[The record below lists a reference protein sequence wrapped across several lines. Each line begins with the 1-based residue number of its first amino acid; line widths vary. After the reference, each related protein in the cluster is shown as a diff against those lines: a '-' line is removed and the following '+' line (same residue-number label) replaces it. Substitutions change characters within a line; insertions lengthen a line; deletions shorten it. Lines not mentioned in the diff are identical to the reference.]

1 MSGFIPTLRGDC
13 LTPVRRY
20 DSWSS
25 HVPSALAA
33 QGLGCGGGAM
43 IDGLDRVRC
52 VLRAALEPAAIAGRP
67 LLAGADVPV
76 GITWRE
82 RIAASTD
89 ARDRPTQAPDSGPTG
104 ASAGPGLGSGPDP
117 EEVEEAVALLVSRAQ
132 SGDPEAFGALYD
144 RYIDLIYRYIYYR
157 VGDRTLAEDLTSE
170 TFVRALRRIS
180 TFSWQ
185 GRDIGA
191 WLVTI
196 ARNLVADHYK
206 SARVRLEMPTA
217 DLLGAGADRPAA
229 GPEGEVLDSMNNA
242 ALLDSVR
249 QLGGDQQECVVLR
262 FLEGLSVHETALAMG
277 RKEGAVKA
285 LQYRAIRSLARLL
298 PAGFVP

>member
-1 MSGFIPTLRGDC
+1 
-13 LTPVRRY
+13 
-20 DSWSS
+20 
-25 HVPSALAA
+25 
-33 QGLGCGGGAM
+33 M
-43 IDGLDRVRC
+43 IDGFDRLRC
-52 VLRAALEPAAIAGRP
+52 VLRAALDPAAIAGQP

-89 ARDRPTQAPDSGPTG
+89 APDRSAHAPDSGPTAG
-104 ASAGPGLGSGPDP
+104 ASAGPGFGSEPDP

-144 RYIDLIYRYIYYR
+144 RYVDLIFRYIYYR

-185 GRDIGA
+185 GRDFGA

-242 ALLDSVR
+242 ALLDAVR
-249 QLGGDQQECVVLR
+249 QLGSDQQECVVLR